1 MFDDWLSQLVGQD
14 VYVIAEVSA
23 NHNQS
28 LETARKTVAAA
39 AAAGANAVKFQTYDP
54 DTITIDST
62 NEDFIVRDGSA
73 WDGRTLHSLY
83 TEGMMPWDWHA
94 ELFDLAKSL
103 GMDAFSSPFD
113 FAAVELLESLD
124 VPFYKIASFEIT
136 DTRLIGW
143 VAQTGKPVIISTG
156 IAELADIYRAVET
169 CHKAGNHRVVVLKCT
184 SSYPAPSNE
193 LNLRTIQDMRDR
205 LGVIIGFS
213 DHTLSEVASVA
224 AVALGARVIERH
236 LTMERETAGLDSGF
250 STNPEE
256 FKCLVNSIRETQSAL
271 GDITYE
277 LPSAGLS
284 SRKYARSLYV
294 IRDVNSGDLV
304 TEANIASVRPFAGM
318 PAWHWEDVIGKTFV
332 KPVLAGTPLSPD
344 LLT

>member
-28 LETARKTVAAA
+28 IETAREIVAAA
-39 AAAGANAVKFQTYDP
+39 AATGANAIKFQTYNP

-62 NEDFIVRDGSA
+62 NEEFIVRNGSA

-83 TEGMMPWDWHA
+83 TEGMMPWEWHA

-103 GMDAFSSPFD
+103 GMDVFSSPFD

-136 DTRLIGW
+136 DTRLIQQ
-143 VAQTGKPVIISTG
+143 VARTGKPVIISTG
-156 IAELADIYRAVET
+156 IAELADIHRAVET
-169 CHKAGNHRVVVLKCT
+169 CHAEGNHRVVVLKCT
-184 SSYPAPSNE
+184 STYPAPSNE
-193 LNLRTIQDMRDR
+193 LNLRTIRDMQERF
-205 LGVIIGFS
+205 GVIIGFS
-213 DHTLSEVASVA
+213 DHTMSEVASVA
-224 AVALGARVIERH
+224 AVSLGARVIERH
-236 LTMERETAGLDSGF
+236 MTLNRDSGGLDSGF

-256 FKCLVNSIRETQSAL
+256 FKSLVSSIRETQSAL
-271 GDITYE
+271 GEITYE
-277 LPSAGLS
+277 LPSAGQA

-294 IRDVNSGDLV
+294 VVDVQAGETL
-304 TEANIASVRPFAGM
+304 TEENVASVRPFAGM
-318 PAWHWEDVIGKTFV
+318 PAWHWKDVTGKTFV

-344 LLT
+344 MLS